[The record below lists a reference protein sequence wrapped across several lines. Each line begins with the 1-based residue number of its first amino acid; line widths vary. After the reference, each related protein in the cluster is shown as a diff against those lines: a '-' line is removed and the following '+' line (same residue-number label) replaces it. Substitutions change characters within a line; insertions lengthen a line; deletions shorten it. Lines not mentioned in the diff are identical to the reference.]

1 MTDIIKEIWKIELN
15 INNIKINDNKPLELH
30 DLHSLIGK
38 YIKIN
43 QTYFDEL
50 LKTIKITKKYSVS
63 KSIRKITKNNGE
75 SWTENPW
82 ILIIAENTDNKV
94 PVWMLIKREN
104 DLTGF
109 LIAVGPDLFYENLNS
124 SKDNIEDIRK
134 ILEYIVVYHGKWKTT
149 VLIPE
154 FLP

>member
-82 ILIIAENTDNKV
+82 ILIIAENTENKV

>member
-15 INNIKINDNKPLELH
+15 INNIKINDNEPLELH
-30 DLHSLIGK
+30 DLHSLVGK

-82 ILIIAENTDNKV
+82 ILIIAENTENKV

>member
-15 INNIKINDNKPLELH
+15 INNIKINDNEPLELH

-38 YIKIN
+38 YIKLN

-82 ILIIAENTDNKV
+82 ILIIAENTENKV

>member
-15 INNIKINDNKPLELH
+15 INNIKINDNEPLELH
-30 DLHSLIGK
+30 DLHSLVGK

-82 ILIIAENTDNKV
+82 ILIIAENTENKV

-104 DLTGF
+104 DLT
-109 LIAVGPDLFYENLNS
+109 
-124 SKDNIEDIRK
+124 
-134 ILEYIVVYHGKWKTT
+134 
-149 VLIPE
+149 
-154 FLP
+154 

>member
-15 INNIKINDNKPLELH
+15 INNIKINDNQPLELH

>member
-15 INNIKINDNKPLELH
+15 INNIKINDNQPLELH

-82 ILIIAENTDNKV
+82 ILIIAENTENKV

>member
-15 INNIKINDNKPLELH
+15 INNIKINDNEPLELH

-82 ILIIAENTDNKV
+82 ILIIAENTENKV